1 MVLFTIHYFLLAAYA
16 GAAMC
21 VVTLG
26 RNFVFIRKN
35 EKKWASHEAWF
46 YVFTLISAGVLVV
59 FWKGSITILPVV
71 GVIVGMH
78 AISKDRPADI
88 RFYMLIACLIWVP
101 YTLVVHSY
109 SGLLSQLVG
118 IVGILMGIYRHD
130 RKEAVPFVVVN

>member
-1 MVLFTIHYFLLAAYA
+1 M
-16 GAAMC
+16 
-21 VVTLG
+21 
-26 RNFVFIRKN
+26 FIRKN